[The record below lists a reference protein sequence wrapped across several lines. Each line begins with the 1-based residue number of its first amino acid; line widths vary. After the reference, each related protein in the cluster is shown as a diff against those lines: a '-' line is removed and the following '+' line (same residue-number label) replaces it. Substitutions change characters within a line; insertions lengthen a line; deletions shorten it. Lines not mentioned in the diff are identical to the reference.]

1 MLREVTKDLAREAWT
16 ALQGI
21 AVLLAMFVVGLL
33 MLFGVAWL
41 IAAAARG
48 PM

>member
-16 ALQGI
+16 ALQSL
-21 AVLLAMFVVGLL
+21 AVLSAMFVTGSL

-41 IAAAARG
+41 MVAAVRG
-48 PM
+48 LL